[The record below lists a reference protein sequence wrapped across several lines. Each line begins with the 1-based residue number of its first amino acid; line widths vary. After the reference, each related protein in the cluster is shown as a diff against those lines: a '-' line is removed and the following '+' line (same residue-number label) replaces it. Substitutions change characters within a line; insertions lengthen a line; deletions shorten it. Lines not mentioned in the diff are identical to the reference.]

1 MTFEGTGLSLMT
13 FWNREKLSNFKV
25 HELPWT
31 DNELCAR
38 LIIDEKRSSNIY
50 KIGENIAKLI
60 SY

>member
-1 MTFEGTGLSLMT
+1 MFGGAGLSLMT

-50 KIGENIAKLI
+50 KI
-60 SY
+60 S